1 MLMID
6 FDETFALTFYN
17 CPFYICTFFCFLHL
31 PLFRTS
37 ARSMAT
43 SKSSSDVNTICIC
56 SFPLNSCDCFRPEYN
71 FFKPKQMVG

>member
-37 ARSMAT
+37 ADSFLLNGQYF
-43 SKSSSDVNTICIC
+43 SK
-56 SFPLNSCDCFRPEYN
+56 
-71 FFKPKQMVG
+71 